1 MPIWL
6 IKVGNA
12 FKVAFTWLKGNFAL
26 VLLVLFMIY
35 SFIAVKKRD
44 GLYKQLMEEYQKQRE
59 QNRQQLE
66 ELRKIQQEQIL
77 KQQEIDRKYRE
88 VVASIEQNY
97 RDQIQNLSRAKEQE
111 MRQIIE
117 RTHDDPTAM
126 AEEINSLFGLP
137 VYTPPTE

>member
-12 FKVAFTWLKGNFAL
+12 FKVAFAWLKGNFTL
-26 VLLVLFMIY
+26 VLLVFFMIY

-44 GLYKQLMEEYQKQRE
+44 RLYKQLMDEYQKQRE
-59 QNRQQLE
+59 QNRQQIE
-66 ELRKIQQEQIL
+66 ELRKIQQEQIA
-77 KQQEIDRKYRE
+77 KQQEIDKKYRE

-97 RDQIQNLSRAKEQE
+97 RDQLQSLTRAKEQE

-117 RTHDDPTAM
+117 RTHDDPVAM
-126 AEEINSLFGLP
+126 AQEINSLFGLP